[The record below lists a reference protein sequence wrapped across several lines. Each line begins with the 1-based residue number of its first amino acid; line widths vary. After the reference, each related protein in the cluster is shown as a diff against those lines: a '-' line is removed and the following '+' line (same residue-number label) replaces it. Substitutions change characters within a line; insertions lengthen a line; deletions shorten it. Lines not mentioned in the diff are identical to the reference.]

1 MLPARTSFQST
12 LPARGATENLIV
24 EGHGRLISIH
34 APRTGSDLMLSG
46 YFYSHYNFNPR
57 SPHGERLA
65 DSHSRMRR
73 MIFQSTL
80 PARGATRGG
89 GDDVGRV
96 AAISIHAPRTGS
108 DAVADALEAMSE
120 GISIHAPRTGSD
132 TRTAWRTPPRF
143 LFQST
148 LPARGATTG
157 LSITGSTETIS
168 IHAPRTGSDPQSLLT
183 GKPSPYFNPR
193 SPHGERQPGL
203 FTSPVIFLNFNPR
216 SPHGERPNT
225 HMKIM
230 LMETISIH
238 APRTGSDQRM
248 KRLPVRS
255 SISIHAPRTGSDQRG
270 QPRWQF
276 DFISIH
282 APRTGSD
289 FVARQLVH

>member
-1 MLPARTSFQST
+1 
-12 LPARGATENLIV
+12 
-24 EGHGRLISIH
+24 
-34 APRTGSDLMLSG
+34 MLSG

-216 SPHGERPNT
+216 SPHGERRFRGVLVFRDASFQSTLPARGAT
-225 HMKIM
+225 RARRVCGRAVV
-230 LMETISIH
+230 ISIH
-238 APRTGSDQRM
+238 APRTGSDARAAGDSAAPSSFQST
-248 KRLPVRS
+248 LPARGATFLFQLF
-255 SISIHAPRTGSDQRG
+255 IRPDQFQSTLPARG
-270 QPRWQF
+270 
-276 DFISIH
+276 
-282 APRTGSD
+282 AT
-289 FVARQLVH
+289 L